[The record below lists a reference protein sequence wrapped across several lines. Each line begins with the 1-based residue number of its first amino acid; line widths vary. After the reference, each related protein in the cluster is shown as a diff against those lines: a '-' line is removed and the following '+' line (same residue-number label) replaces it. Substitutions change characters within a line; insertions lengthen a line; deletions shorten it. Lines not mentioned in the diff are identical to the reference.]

1 MQRDPDFAVKQCNSS
16 VWETLSCICT
26 SATLMVAA
34 NYVIYGVFLP
44 AKSLGAAP

>member
-16 VWETLSCICT
+16 AWETLSFICM
-26 SATLMVAA
+26 SGTLMVAA